1 MPVSARKLDQILV
14 SVLGFERRMGRHQ
27 IYILRVEGKQVARTL
42 ISHGVREIGDDLMA
56 VIARQMGITVS
67 QFKKVISG
75 EIDRDEYIRLLRE
88 RGYIE

>member
-14 SVLGFERRMGRHQ
+14 SVLGFERRMGQHQ